1 MRKSLILGALIFS
14 ATSIIFTGCSDED
27 KSKFELSNTV
37 GKTYLLD
44 KQKGD
49 VFYIDNKTMYK
60 VVTETETK
68 NKIGEILNLDRA
80 FEYTKMYIKAKTYN
94 DSIYYKVD
102 LQYLPLVIEVPDEK
116 NPSVKVKKDISIVDF
131 KEWKKTVTN
140 SDRNYYVTLV
150 FQDADNFTVI
160 TKDILLSNISVNN
173 DNGVTYEGSFV
184 IDKSLATKINK
195 LSYYYYF
202 PEFQYPKN

>member
-1 MRKSLILGALIFS
+1 MRKSLILGALLFS
-14 ATSIIFTGCSDED
+14 AASIIFTGCSDED

-68 NKIGEILNLDRA
+68 NKIGEILNLDAA
-80 FEYTKMYIKAKTYN
+80 FSYTKVYIKTKIYN

-102 LQYLPLVIEVPDEK
+102 LQYVPLVVEVADEK
-116 NPSVKVKKDISIVDF
+116 NPSVKVKKDVSTVTYE
-131 KEWKKTVTN
+131 EWKKMVTTSN
-140 SDRNYYVTLV
+140 TNYNISLV
-150 FQDADNFTVI
+150 FMDQDDFTVI
-160 TKDILLSNISVNN
+160 TKDILLRNISVNSY
-173 DNGVTYEGSFV
+173 NGVTYEGSFV
-184 IDKSLATKINK
+184 IDKSVATKINK
-195 LSYYYYF
+195 LYYYYYF
-202 PEFQYPKN
+202 PEFQHPKN

>member
-14 ATSIIFTGCSDED
+14 VTSIIFTGCSDED

-68 NKIGEILNLDRA
+68 NKIGEILNLDAA
-80 FEYTKMYIKAKTYN
+80 FSYTKVYIKTKIYN

-102 LQYLPLVIEVPDEK
+102 LQYVPLVVEVADEK
-116 NPSVKVKKDISIVDF
+116 NPSVKVKKDVSTVTYE
-131 KEWKKTVTN
+131 EWKKMVTTSN
-140 SDRNYYVTLV
+140 TNYNISLV
-150 FQDADNFTVI
+150 FMDQDDFTVI
-160 TKDILLSNISVNN
+160 TKDILLRNISVNSY
-173 DNGVTYEGSFV
+173 NGVTY
-184 IDKSLATKINK
+184 
-195 LSYYYYF
+195 
-202 PEFQYPKN
+202 

>member
-14 ATSIIFTGCSDED
+14 VTSIIFTGCSDED

-68 NKIGEILNLDRA
+68 NKIGEILNLDAA
-80 FEYTKMYIKAKTYN
+80 FSYTKVYIKTKIYN

-102 LQYLPLVIEVPDEK
+102 LQYVPLVVEVADEK
-116 NPSVKVKKDISIVDF
+116 NPSVKVKKDVSTVTYE
-131 KEWKKTVTN
+131 EWKKMVTTSN
-140 SDRNYYVTLV
+140 TNYNISLV
-150 FQDADNFTVI
+150 FMDQDDFTVI
-160 TKDILLSNISVNN
+160 TKDILLRNISVNSY
-173 DNGVTYEGSFV
+173 NGVTYEGSFV
-184 IDKSLATKINK
+184 IDKSVATKINK
-195 LSYYYYF
+195 LYYYYYF
-202 PEFQYPKN
+202 PEFQHSKN

>member
-1 MRKSLILGALIFS
+1 MKKSVIISALILSVGSIF
-14 ATSIIFTGCSDED
+14 FTGCNDDD

-60 VVTETETK
+60 VVTETETN
-68 NKIGEILNLDRA
+68 NKIGEILNLDTT
-80 FEYTKMYIKAKTYN
+80 FDYTKVYIKTKIYN

-102 LQYLPLVIEVPDEK
+102 LQYVPLIKEVEDEK
-116 NPSVKVKKDISIVDF
+116 NPSIKVKKDVSSVNF
-131 KEWKKTVTN
+131 EEWKKMIR
-140 SDRNYYVTLV
+140 SLSSNYSISAV
-150 FQDADNFTVI
+150 FMDEDDFTVI
-160 TKDILLSNISVNN
+160 TKDILLRNISVNN
-173 DNGVTYEGSFV
+173 VNGVTYEGSFV

-202 PEFQYPKN
+202 PEFQNSKN

>member
-14 ATSIIFTGCSDED
+14 VASIIFSGCSDED

-37 GKTYLLD
+37 DKTYLLD

-68 NKIGEILNLDRA
+68 NKIGEILNLDGA
-80 FEYTKMYIKAKTYN
+80 LDYTKIYIKTKIYN

-102 LQYLPLVIEVPDEK
+102 LQYSPLVVEVPDEK
-116 NPSVKVKKDISIVDF
+116 NPSVKVKKDVSTVTYE
-131 KEWKKTVTN
+131 EWKKMVTN
-140 SDRNYYVTLV
+140 SNSNYSISLV
-150 FQDADNFTVI
+150 FMDQDDFTVI
-160 TKDILLSNISVNN
+160 TKDILLRNISVNSY
-173 DNGVTYEGSFV
+173 NGVTYEGSFV
-184 IDKSLATKINK
+184 IDKSVATKINK
-195 LSYYYYF
+195 LHYYYYF
-202 PEFQYPKN
+202 PEFQHSKN

>member
-14 ATSIIFTGCSDED
+14 VASIIFTGCSDED

-68 NKIGEILNLDRA
+68 NKIGEILNLDAA
-80 FEYTKMYIKAKTYN
+80 FDYTKVYIKTKIYN

-102 LQYLPLVIEVPDEK
+102 LQYSPLVVEVPDEK
-116 NPSVKVKKDISIVDF
+116 NPSAKVRKNVSTVTYE
-131 KEWKKTVTN
+131 EWKKMVTN
-140 SDRNYYVTLV
+140 SNTNYSISLV
-150 FQDADNFTVI
+150 FMDQDDFTVT
-160 TKDILLSNISVNN
+160 TKDILLRNISVNSY
-173 DNGVTYEGSFV
+173 DGVTYEGSFV
-184 IDKSLATKINK
+184 IDKSLVTKINK

-202 PEFQYPKN
+202 PEFQHPKN